1 MAKSYKNIIKN
12 LKNYIE
18 NNHDYSIE
26 NDRFDIDDGQFG
38 KKKCKNISEKE
49 KENVSIKWMQNL
61 DVYYSENTFL
71 NEKVIFLRYESSDD
85 IEKNGGYIILNTENI
100 NEFNSHWINDIATEV
115 DMDLGIFLALFHDL
129 ESAPL
134 INKLISHEEVD
145 NILGIEYSDYEEN
158 HDYNEILTLFAPLY
172 IFKIKDEYLCL
183 DDNKNKYTVRDIEQF
198 KYRFLGLIKCN
209 YKIDNIKREVYLEE
223 NTINEYLR
231 AFSQEIKN
239 FPYENLYLSLCHNS
253 PKFIFLEVYR
263 MIEKLYP
270 IIFCYHFRKDFGLK
284 NLSLLD
290 IQMKMQGRLKLRHRE
305 KDAIAHIF
313 EYCIE
318 NKKMEKHLRVLNE
331 YKNTIEDN
339 SDISIDKW
347 IYKIRNTAVHLSFDN
362 KKDVDINKI
371 LSSDI
376 VVKTLIPIVVELY
389 SSMLA

>member
-49 KENVSIKWMQNL
+49 KENVSIKWLQNL

-158 HDYNEILTLFAPLY
+158 HDYNEILTLFAPL
-172 IFKIKDEYLCL
+172 
-183 DDNKNKYTVRDIEQF
+183 
-198 KYRFLGLIKCN
+198 
-209 YKIDNIKREVYLEE
+209 
-223 NTINEYLR
+223 
-231 AFSQEIKN
+231 
-239 FPYENLYLSLCHNS
+239 
-253 PKFIFLEVYR
+253 
-263 MIEKLYP
+263 
-270 IIFCYHFRKDFGLK
+270 
-284 NLSLLD
+284 
-290 IQMKMQGRLKLRHRE
+290 
-305 KDAIAHIF
+305 
-313 EYCIE
+313 
-318 NKKMEKHLRVLNE
+318 
-331 YKNTIEDN
+331 
-339 SDISIDKW
+339 
-347 IYKIRNTAVHLSFDN
+347 
-362 KKDVDINKI
+362 
-371 LSSDI
+371 
-376 VVKTLIPIVVELY
+376 
-389 SSMLA
+389 